1 MAEWLAEAGINL
13 NAGVGGQAHAPA
25 DAAGEQSRERMM
37 RLLNAWRTE
46 ANAPEILAFDVE
58 LVDSVKSALKDQA
71 EALEAMFEEVDE
83 EERERRHFT
92 STLYQIEMERVRYS
106 LARYLRTRILKIEDS
121 LDYIL
126 TNLDM
131 LDRLSWGEKA
141 LAQKL
146 NELNGNH
153 FEDHLMNP
161 LSKMEGRPNE
171 NFTNADRVEHARP
184 QLTEFVFIM
193 ALDDLPEVVM
203 DETNDGNLST
213 LRRGEVWVV
222 RYERIMREVL
232 QGNAILL

>member
-1 MAEWLAEAGINL
+1 
-13 NAGVGGQAHAPA
+13 
-25 DAAGEQSRERMM
+25 MM

-46 ANAPEILAFDVE
+46 ANAPEILAYDVE

-71 EALEAMFEEVDE
+71 DALEAMFDEVDE

-203 DETNDGNLST
+203 DETNDGNIST